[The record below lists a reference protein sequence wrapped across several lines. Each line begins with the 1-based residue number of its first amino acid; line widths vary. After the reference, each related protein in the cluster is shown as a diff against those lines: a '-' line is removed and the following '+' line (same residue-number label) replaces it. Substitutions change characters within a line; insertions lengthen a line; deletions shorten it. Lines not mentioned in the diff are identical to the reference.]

1 MFSYIFMKILES
13 RPHRYDW
20 GIDFI
25 TKGQA
30 GTIKEQ
36 IVTNFVRSDMA
47 ILDVGCG
54 TGDLAVRA
62 ARAGAFVTGVDI
74 SEGMLAVAQ
83 ERVKKNGLEKK
94 VVLHHSGV
102 VEMDSLFDEKSFE
115 LIHRGRNGTI
125 SAFVP
130 DYLLYFLNSSIAYGI
145 GSNLS
150 FTCLLQKLFDF
161 AFGLDSA
168 AI

>member
-20 GIDFI
+20 GIDFL

-30 GTIKEQ
+30 GQIKEH
-36 IVTNFVRSDMA
+36 IVTNFVRSGMA

-83 ERVKKNGLEKK
+83 ERVVESADAGYRRHSRFCR
-94 VVLHHSGV
+94 VLHTCGREPLALYRLDDFHLAGYLV
-102 VEMDSLFDEKSFE
+102 
-115 LIHRGRNGTI
+115 HR
-125 SAFVP
+125 V
-130 DYLLYFLNSSIAYGI
+130 
-145 GSNLS
+145 GS
-150 FTCLLQKLFDF
+150 QRYRR
-161 AFGLDSA
+161 
-168 AI
+168 